1 MSLPP
6 ELKVLCFQ
14 LSSTPP
20 TDLPRLTPTLLRHVS
35 RCQLPLTSPS
45 GHACQADASAS
56 SVLVHKLKTQL
67 SSLLSGKSPEGR
79 FAAVVL
85 IKAVV
90 EVGGWE
96 VLQGVESW
104 VRGLLSILGKS
115 DSLAVKELCIMT
127 LTTIYCMTQQYQT
140 LVREITTPTLP
151 TFVTACLNLISAS
164 KKNFQTGP
172 SSLEEN
178 IFQSFAVLVPRH
190 TAVFRPFAS
199 QIRLAARPY
208 LAPTSSDG
216 FFASQSLRDTAR
228 RLVVVV
234 HQTAA
239 KNSSAEEWGRGV
251 RELIKATHLTAD
263 YVFRAVVEDW
273 ESTSGYA
280 GAAVDVNQ
288 ELRGGS
294 ATGEDLPL
302 WTGIHAGV
310 ERLAGRLE
318 MLAEYFNVETSAPVA
333 IPLGAIMDLVT
344 RALSIATP
352 APDSSAGY
360 RGARL
365 HPAIDR
371 DERDGLWV
379 GMPQI
384 YISALH
390 VVDSIALR
398 LENGFLALAQES
410 FDQLAWVF
418 EYGKNSAEFRLAAY
432 SVTAKILLHVGR
444 SFTQAQC
451 EKSFAIIQSC
461 CRDLQVACLQLGD
474 ADVGAGAKPQGNT
487 DAGTFLRSKLAD
499 PIEGSINN
507 LQLEAAA
514 RGLLPLVLSH
524 LPQQHLSLS
533 VRALVDRTSIL
544 THHKDAMVA
553 SILNPTFAA
562 NGSVLPSILPH
573 LTRDF
578 GHDAVVEILL
588 RPRMPIVPSS
598 TTCATANDDV
608 DGESQDEDM
617 NFHPGCTSAQ
627 QDIEPVPAVANQ
639 VPFAVAGQAG
649 LGKAIDQPKSRP
661 LSHHS
666 SFGNTLSTIEVPLLE
681 SNVVDSAQTSRAA
694 PQPQAPDHPMDES
707 SDDGSVHLTMQ
718 LDTDSEEDD

>member
-6 ELKVLCFQ
+6 ELKTLCFQ

-20 TDLPRLTPTLLRHVS
+20 PDLPRLTPTLLRHVS
-35 RCQLPLTSPS
+35 HCQLPLTSPAGLAS
-45 GHACQADASAS
+45 QADASAS

-67 SSLLSGKSPEGR
+67 SSLLNGKSPEGR
-79 FAAVVL
+79 FAAAVL
-85 IKAVV
+85 IKGVV

-104 VRGLLSILGKS
+104 VRGLLSILGKP
-115 DSLAVKELCIMT
+115 DSPAVKELCIMT
-127 LTTIYCMTQQYQT
+127 LTTIYCMAQQYQT

-151 TFVTACLNLISAS
+151 SFVTACLNLISAS
-164 KKNFQTGP
+164 NKNFLIGS
-172 SSLEEN
+172 SSLEED
-178 IFQSFAVLVPRH
+178 IFQSFAMLVPRH
-190 TAVFRPFAS
+190 TAIFRPFAS

-216 FFASQSLRDTAR
+216 FLASQSLRESAR

-239 KNSSAEEWGRGV
+239 KNAGAEEWGRGV
-251 RELIKATHLTAD
+251 RELVKGTHLTAD

-280 GAAVDVNQ
+280 GVAVDVNQ
-288 ELRGGS
+288 ELCGGS

-310 ERLAGRLE
+310 ERLVGRLE

-333 IPLGAIMDLVT
+333 MPLGAIMDLVT
-344 RALSIATP
+344 RALSIAIP
-352 APDSSAGY
+352 AADSSAGY

-384 YISALH
+384 YIAALQLI
-390 VVDSIALR
+390 DSIALR
-398 LENGFLALAQES
+398 LEDGFLPLAQEV

-418 EYGKNSAEFRLAAY
+418 EYGKNSAEFRLIAY
-432 SVTAKILLHVGR
+432 RVTAKILLHVGR
-444 SFTQAQC
+444 SFTQVQC

-461 CRDLQVACLQLGD
+461 CRDLQGAHLNSDD
-474 ADVGAGAKPQGNT
+474 ADVGAGAKPQGVA
-487 DAGTFLRSKLAD
+487 DADAFLRSKLAV
-499 PIEGSINN
+499 PNVHRIHNV
-507 LQLEAAA
+507 QLDVAA
-514 RGLLPLVLSH
+514 RDLLPLVLSH
-524 LPQQHLSLS
+524 LPQKHLSLS

-562 NGSVLPSILPH
+562 NGGILPSILPH

-588 RPRMPIVPSS
+588 RPRMPIVASS
-598 TTCATANDDV
+598 TTRATANEAV
-608 DGESQDEDM
+608 DGMSEDEDM
-617 NFHPGCTSAQ
+617 IFHPGTSAQ
-627 QDIEPVPAVANQ
+627 PNTEPMPAAAYQ
-639 VPFAVAGQAG
+639 APFAVPGQAG
-649 LGKAIDQPKSRP
+649 LGTAVDKPGPQP
-661 LSHHS
+661 LAQHS
-666 SFGNTLSTIEVPLLE
+666 TFSNHQSLMQVP
-681 SNVVDSAQTSRAA
+681 SIGSSVMDSAQTSRVG
-694 PQPQAPDHPMDES
+694 PQAQALDHPMDQS
-707 SDDGSVHLTMQ
+707 SDDDSVHLTMQ
-718 LDTDSEEDD
+718 LDTDSEEDN